1 MRLVAAPDKFRGTLS
16 APAAAEAIA
25 GAAEA
30 AGWTADRRPLADG
43 GEGTLDAFGGAN
55 RSSLVT
61 GPAGEPVRAAWRLS
75 GSTAVVETALASG
88 LLLAG
93 GAERNDPLR
102 ATSRGTGELIAAA
115 IDAGAREIVVGVGG
129 SAMTDGGA
137 GAVAVLDPYA
147 PLDGSRGWTVTV
159 AYDVRTPFVR
169 AATDFGP
176 QKGAGPEQID
186 RLIARLDGLAAHY
199 RVRYGRDVRELP
211 GAGAA
216 GGLGGALAAL
226 GARLVPG
233 APLLADQV
241 GLAVDLPGADLLV
254 TGEGRLDATS
264 FDGKVVGT
272 VAALAREHGV
282 AVLVVV
288 GAVARD
294 VVVGA
299 VARDGVVGA
308 VAREA
313 AGPARGLEVV
323 SLSDRFG
330 ERRSFTEPAVCLAAV
345 IAERLG

>member
-16 APAAAEAIA
+16 APAAAAAIA
-25 GAAEA
+25 QAAEA
-30 AGWTADRRPLADG
+30 AGWAADRRPLADG

-55 RSSLVT
+55 RSSLVV
-61 GPAGEPVRAAWRLS
+61 GPVGDPVRASWRLA

-93 GAERNDPLR
+93 GAAGNDPMR
-102 ATSRGTGELIAAA
+102 ATSRGTGELIAEA
-115 IDAGAREIVVGVGG
+115 IDAGAREVVVGVGG

-137 GAVAVLDPYA
+137 GAVAVLDPYG
-147 PLDGSRGWTVTV
+147 PLDGSRGWRVTV
-159 AYDVRTPFVR
+159 ACDVRTPFVR

-176 QKGAGPEQID
+176 QKGASPDQVEQLV
-186 RLIARLDGLAAHY
+186 RRLDGLAAHY
-199 RVRYGRDVRELP
+199 RARYGRDVRELP

-241 GLAVDLPGADLLV
+241 GLAVRLAGADLVV

-272 VAALAREHGV
+272 VAAMAREYGV
-282 AVLVVV
+282 SVLVVV
-288 GAVARD
+288 GAAVRD
-294 VVVGA
+294 A
-299 VARDGVVGA
+299 D
-308 VAREA
+308 
-313 AGPARGLEVV
+313 GPARGLEVV
-323 SLSDRFG
+323 SLSERFG
-330 ERRSFTEPAVCLAAV
+330 ERRSFAEPAACLAAV
-345 IAERLG
+345 VAEHLT